1 MNLPNVITVTRILL
15 IPVFIVLYML
25 QKDWSIFAASV
36 LFALAAITDW
46 LDGYLAR
53 RLDQTTPFGAFLDP
67 VADKLIVVAALIILV
82 AYHNNPW
89 LTLPSLIIVGREIVI
104 SALREWMAEV
114 NDSVAVAVSY
124 LGKIKT
130 TLQMIALTL
139 LLSQPVGNDSSAL
152 QIGYI
157 LLYLAAVMTLWSMWQ
172 YLQAA
177 GTGLAERCWTGRC
190 ADTLHGNNPAWR
202 SGAIPAPP
210 APPPG
215 PPADVCPLC
224 GRDTDDASWAVI
236 DAPHL
241 GFFTISKG
249 AFTAAHQRI
258 RVFNRQF
265 GACASDPKLEDS
277 RVAGVPFD
285 GTYRHADWE
294 LTVPLLLTKVVW
306 AKKFPGD

>member
-25 QKDWSIFAASV
+25 QRDWSIFAASV

-157 LLYLAAVMTLWSMWQ
+157 LLYLAAVKTLWSMWQ

-177 GTGLAERCWTGRC
+177 WSSLSRGLGNRKSGSERENG
-190 ADTLHGNNPAWR
+190 G
-202 SGAIPAPP
+202 
-210 APPPG
+210 
-215 PPADVCPLC
+215 
-224 GRDTDDASWAVI
+224 
-236 DAPHL
+236 
-241 GFFTISKG
+241 
-249 AFTAAHQRI
+249 
-258 RVFNRQF
+258 
-265 GACASDPKLEDS
+265 
-277 RVAGVPFD
+277 
-285 GTYRHADWE
+285 
-294 LTVPLLLTKVVW
+294 
-306 AKKFPGD
+306 